1 VSADPERAARE
12 VMAGRPGRAARAW
25 LGPITIAVVVLFA
38 LDTYLVESG
47 ALGSLDLPAARFVQR
62 FPWGPL
68 VYPMELINWLGGY
81 RQMVFGLIVVG
92 AVFVYERRAGWLMA
106 IGGVSSLIDNV
117 LKLSLQRRRPTA
129 EVVHILTPASGFSYP
144 SGHAVFFTWISF
156 MLAEAISPRIAS
168 RYRPIPWL
176 IAAGVVVVTCLARV
190 WAGDHWPSDVLGGFL
205 LAIGWSAFVLWLPER
220 LLPLPS
226 FVRGRSPGP
235 GRGD

>member
-1 VSADPERAARE
+1 VSADPEQAARE
-12 VMAGRPGRAARAW
+12 VMAGRPGRTARAW

-47 ALGSLDLPAARFVQR
+47 ALGSLDLPAARFVQG

-68 VYPMELINWLGGY
+68 VYPMELINWLAGY
-81 RQMVFGLIVVG
+81 RQIVLGMIAVG
-92 AVFVYERRAGWLMA
+92 ALFAYERRAGWLMA

-117 LKLSLQRRRPTA
+117 LKLFLQRPRPA
-129 EVVHILTPASGFSYP
+129 ADLVHILTPASGFSYP
-144 SGHAVFFTWISF
+144 SGHAVFFSWMSF
-156 MLAEAISPRIAS
+156 MLVAAISPRIAP

-176 IAAGVVVVTCLARV
+176 LATGVILLTCLARV

-205 LAIGWSAFVLWLPER
+205 LGIGWSAFVLWLPER

-226 FVRGRSPGP
+226 FARGIVS
-235 GRGD
+235 GRR